1 MGYESKIL
9 LVNRHESKTRFDGTT
24 LERPIINAEI
34 VAEYDLCK
42 MGCQAQEFYAAFRR
56 EIDYTLFLPG
66 VDANGDERIMEKDE
80 DMYGDH
86 LKSANIEEL
95 LAALKAC
102 EERDHYRRLPPLIAM
117 LETLANMRD
126 EWPVLEAVHY
136 GY

>member
-9 LVNRHESKTRFDGTT
+9 LVNRHEIKTRFDGTP
-24 LERPIINAEI
+24 LERPIINAEV

-42 MGCQAQEFYAAFRR
+42 MGWQAQEFYAAFRR

-86 LKSANIEEL
+86 LKSADIGEL
-95 LAALKAC
+95 LAALKVC
-102 EERDHYRRLPPLIAM
+102 EERDHYRRIPPLIAM
-117 LETLANMRD
+117 LETLSNMRE